1 MVATVKEVKIPKK
14 PIPVIGSLQTMYNI
28 GRFMFKKPVTVQYP
42 EDKGEIPERFRF
54 RIFLSP
60 EACIGCTLCEQVC
73 PNHSIKMEVWKIDE
87 EAKPK
92 GDVVIE
98 TARGARE
105 NLQNKRHIYP
115 DVNFGTCTVCRNCE
129 EICPTDAIYLT
140 HQFEDARTRNSVT
153 YSPKELTMQEDEVIK

>member
-60 EACIGCTLCEQVC
+60 EACIGCTYASRFVQT
-73 PNHSIKMEVWKIDE
+73 
-87 EAKPK
+87 
-92 GDVVIE
+92 
-98 TARGARE
+98 TALRWRSG
-105 NLQNKRHIYP
+105 K
-115 DVNFGTCTVCRNCE
+115 
-129 EICPTDAIYLT
+129 
-140 HQFEDARTRNSVT
+140 
-153 YSPKELTMQEDEVIK
+153 